1 MIQNSTIFGGGS
13 SGGGGI
19 AEGFYSTKTYTINST
34 KTSATPNFKDAL
46 SGTIALSATLKLLT
60 NGLPNYT
67 GKIYAPNYSGGYDEV
82 GSCTSNSIT
91 ISTEI
96 YVTYNFSTDITTQL
110 DKPIY
115 YGVLNGSYYPVLASS
130 TINQTLTRTSTSYT
144 SSIRYWKYTS
154 TSQTTITPI
163 MPFGDGNI
171 VTSKTQTY
179 YLLSLDATTTAD
191 KLVTISLLISGYEV
205 TKDSTVDGVKIS

>member
-1 MIQNSTIFGGGS
+1 MPINNMTIFGS

-19 AEGFYSTKTYTINST
+19 AEGFYPTNTYTINST
-34 KTSATPNFKDAL
+34 KTSATPTDKDTL
-46 SGTIALSATLKLLT
+46 SGTVTLSATLKLLT
-60 NGLPNYT
+60 NGFPNYT

-91 ISTEI
+91 LSTEI
-96 YVTYNFSTDITTQL
+96 YVTYNYLTDITTQL

-130 TINQTLTRTSTSYT
+130 TINQTLTRTTASYT
-144 SSIRYWKYTS
+144 SSVRYWKYTS
-154 TSQTTITPI
+154 TSQTATAPI

-171 VTSKTQTY
+171 VTSKIQTY
-179 YLLSLDATTTAD
+179 YLLSLDATTAAD
-191 KLVTISLLISGYEV
+191 KLVTISLSISGYEV
-205 TKDSTVDGVKIS
+205 AKDSSVDGVKISV